1 MLKSLHISNYALID
15 TVDISFHHGFNI
27 ITGETGAGKSI
38 MLGALSLILG
48 GRADL
53 KAVRDSG
60 KKSVIEASFEVNK
73 YPKLKEYCLDNDIEW
88 DDTLC
93 ILRREIAPA
102 GRSRAFIND
111 SPVTLDLLSHV
122 AMQLVDIHSQHQN
135 QLLTSGD
142 FQLRVIDNL
151 AGNGELL
158 SEYHRRYASYRNAL
172 KRLHDTKKLLEQN
185 RNDEDF
191 TRFQLEQLDE
201 LGLTDGEQ
209 EQLEHDR
216 DILSNITDI
225 KTTISGALD
234 ALSEGTHNAL
244 ASLAETSDYCEELTR
259 YLEDSDNI
267 GERLETVRIEL
278 RDIAETLTAYD
289 QEFQADPEE
298 LEAIESRLNTI
309 YSLQQ
314 KHRASTVA
322 ELIALREELREKLER
337 LENSSF
343 TIEELEKEARRAKN
357 AAKQLA
363 AELSQ
368 RRVEEAA
375 RFEETL
381 RQQAMPLGMKNLRTQ
396 VKVTPGEL
404 TPTGMDKIEFLF
416 AFNKNQP
423 LMPVSGTAS
432 GGEISRLMLSIKAI
446 IATKMQLPSIIFDE
460 VDTGVSGDVANR
472 MGVMMKDI
480 SRNIQVITIT
490 HLPQVA
496 AKGNAHFKVY
506 KEDDDD
512 ATHTR
517 LRELSATDRVDELA
531 LMLSGSTV
539 DEAARANARSLL
551 NMQQD

>member
-15 TVDISFHHGFNI
+15 TVDINFHHGFNT

-53 KAVRDSG
+53 KAVRDSR
-60 KKSVIEASFEVNK
+60 KKSVIEASFEVSK

-135 QLLTSGD
+135 QLLTSD
-142 FQLRVIDNL
+142 EFQLRVIDNL

-158 SEYHRRYASYRNAL
+158 SEYSRRYAAYRNTL
-172 KRLHDTKKLLEQN
+172 KRLHDTKKLIEQN

-225 KTTISGALD
+225 KSTLSGALD
-234 ALSEGTHNAL
+234 SLSEGTHNAL
-244 ASLAETSDYCEELTR
+244 GLLAETSDYCEELSQ

-267 GERLETVRIEL
+267 SERLETVRIEL
-278 RDIAETLTAYD
+278 RDIAETLSAYD

-314 KHRASTVA
+314 KHSVSTVG
-322 ELIALREELREKLER
+322 ELITLREELRDKLDK
-337 LENSSF
+337 LENSTF
-343 TIEELEKEARRAKN
+343 TIEELEKEARRAKA

-363 AELSQ
+363 LELSQ
-368 RRVEEAA
+368 RRSEEAA
-375 RFEETL
+375 RLEETL
-381 RQQAMPLGMKNLRTQ
+381 RETAMPLGMKNLRTQ
-396 VKVTPGEL
+396 VKVSQGEL
-404 TPTGMDKIEFLF
+404 TPTGMDKVEFLF

-423 LMPVSGTAS
+423 LMPVGGTAS

-472 MGVMMKDI
+472 MGAMMQDI

-506 KEDDDD
+506 KEDDDE

-517 LRELSATDRVDELA
+517 IRELNADDRVDELA
-531 LMLSGSTV
+531 VMLSGSKV

-551 NMQQD
+551 NI

>member
-15 TVDISFHHGFNI
+15 TVDISFHHGFNT

-60 KKSVIEASFEVNK
+60 KKSVIEASFEVSK

-135 QLLTSGD
+135 QLLTSD
-142 FQLRVIDNL
+142 EFQLRVIDNL

-158 SEYHRRYASYRNAL
+158 SEYSRRYAAYRNTL
-172 KRLHDTKKLLEQN
+172 KRLHDTKKLIEQN

-225 KTTISGALD
+225 KTTLSGALD
-234 ALSEGTHNAL
+234 SLSEGTHNAL
-244 ASLAETSDYCEELTR
+244 GLLAETSDYCEELSQ

-267 GERLETVRIEL
+267 SERLETVRIEL
-278 RDIAETLTAYD
+278 RDIAETLSAYD

-298 LEAIESRLNTI
+298 LEAIESRLNTL

-314 KHRASTVA
+314 KHRVSTVG
-322 ELIALREELREKLER
+322 ELITLREELRDKLDK
-337 LENSSF
+337 LENSTF
-343 TIEELEKEARRAKN
+343 TIEELEKEARRAKA

-363 AELSQ
+363 LELSQ
-368 RRVEEAA
+368 RRSQEAA
-375 RFEETL
+375 RLEETL
-381 RQQAMPLGMKNLRTQ
+381 RETAMPLGMKNLRTQ
-396 VKVTPGEL
+396 VKVSQGEL
-404 TPTGMDKIEFLF
+404 TPTGMDKVEFLF

-423 LMPVSGTAS
+423 LMPVGGTAS

-472 MGVMMKDI
+472 MGAMMQDI

-506 KEDDDD
+506 KEDDDE

-517 LRELSATDRVDELA
+517 IRELNADDRVDELA
-531 LMLSGSTV
+531 VMLSGSKV

-551 NMQQD
+551 NI

>member
-15 TVDISFHHGFNI
+15 TVDINFHHGFNT

-60 KKSVIEASFEVNK
+60 KKSVIEVSFEVSK

-135 QLLTSGD
+135 QLLTSD
-142 FQLRVIDNL
+142 EFQLRVIDNL

-158 SEYHRRYASYRNAL
+158 SEYSRRYAAYRNTL
-172 KRLHDTKKLLEQN
+172 KRLHDTKKLIEQN

-209 EQLEHDR
+209 EQLEHDG

-225 KTTISGALD
+225 KSTLSGALD
-234 ALSEGTHNAL
+234 SLSEGTHNAL
-244 ASLAETSDYCEELTR
+244 GLLAETSDYCEELSQ

-267 GERLETVRIEL
+267 SERLETVRIEL
-278 RDIAETLTAYD
+278 RDIAETLSAYD

-314 KHRASTVA
+314 KHRVSTVG
-322 ELIALREELREKLER
+322 ELITLREELRDKLDK
-337 LENSSF
+337 LENSTF
-343 TIEELEKEARRAKN
+343 TIEELEKEARRAKA

-363 AELSQ
+363 LELSQ
-368 RRVEEAA
+368 RRGEEAA
-375 RFEETL
+375 RLEETL
-381 RQQAMPLGMKNLRTQ
+381 RETAMPLGMKNLRTQ
-396 VKVTPGEL
+396 VKVSQGEL
-404 TPTGMDKIEFLF
+404 TPTGMDKVEFLF

-423 LMPVSGTAS
+423 LMPVGGTAS

-472 MGVMMKDI
+472 MGAMMQDI

-506 KEDDDD
+506 KEDDDE

-517 LRELSATDRVDELA
+517 IRELNADDRVDELA
-531 LMLSGSTV
+531 VMLSGSKV

-551 NMQQD
+551 NI

>member
-15 TVDISFHHGFNI
+15 TVDINFHHGFNT

-48 GRADL
+48 GRADV

-60 KKSVIEASFEVNK
+60 KKSVIEASFEVSK

-135 QLLTSGD
+135 QLLTSD
-142 FQLRVIDNL
+142 EFQLRVIDNL

-158 SEYHRRYASYRNAL
+158 SEYSRRYAAYRNTL
-172 KRLHDTKKLLEQN
+172 KRLHDTKKLIEQN

-225 KTTISGALD
+225 KSTLSGALD
-234 ALSEGTHNAL
+234 SLSEGTHNAL
-244 ASLAETSDYCEELTR
+244 GLLAETSDYCEELSQ

-267 GERLETVRIEL
+267 SERLETVRIEL
-278 RDIAETLTAYD
+278 RDIAETLSAYD

-298 LEAIESRLNTI
+298 LEALESRLNTI

-314 KHRASTVA
+314 KHRVSTVG
-322 ELIALREELREKLER
+322 ELITLREELRDKLDK
-337 LENSSF
+337 LENSTF
-343 TIEELEKEARRAKN
+343 TIEELEKEARRAKA

-363 AELSQ
+363 LELSQ
-368 RRVEEAA
+368 RRSQEAA
-375 RFEETL
+375 RLEETL
-381 RQQAMPLGMKNLRTQ
+381 RETAMPLGMKNLRTQ
-396 VKVTPGEL
+396 VKVSQGEL
-404 TPTGMDKIEFLF
+404 TPTGMDKVEFLF

-423 LMPVSGTAS
+423 LMPVGGTAS

-472 MGVMMKDI
+472 MGAMMQDI

-506 KEDDDD
+506 KEDDDE

-517 LRELSATDRVDELA
+517 IRELNADDRVDELA
-531 LMLSGSTV
+531 VMLSGSKV

-551 NMQQD
+551 NI

>member
-88 DDTLC
+88 DNTLC

-314 KHRASTVA
+314 KHRVSTVA

-506 KEDDDD
+506 KEDDDN

>member
-15 TVDISFHHGFNI
+15 TVDINFHHGFNT

-60 KKSVIEASFEVNK
+60 KKSVIEASFEVSK

-135 QLLTSGD
+135 QLLTSD
-142 FQLRVIDNL
+142 EFQLRVIDNL

-158 SEYHRRYASYRNAL
+158 SEYSRRYAAYRNTL
-172 KRLHDTKKLLEQN
+172 KRLHDTKKLIEQN

-225 KTTISGALD
+225 KSTLSGALD
-234 ALSEGTHNAL
+234 SLSEGTHNAL
-244 ASLAETSDYCEELTR
+244 GLLAETSDYCEELSQ

-267 GERLETVRIEL
+267 SERLETVRIEL
-278 RDIAETLTAYD
+278 RDIAETLSAYD

-314 KHRASTVA
+314 KHHVSTVG
-322 ELIALREELREKLER
+322 ELITLREELRDKLDK
-337 LENSSF
+337 LENSTF
-343 TIEELEKEARRAKN
+343 TIEELEKEARRAKA

-363 AELSQ
+363 LELSQ
-368 RRVEEAA
+368 RRSEEAA
-375 RFEETL
+375 RLEETL
-381 RQQAMPLGMKNLRTQ
+381 RETAMPLGMKNLRTQ
-396 VKVTPGEL
+396 VKVSQGEL
-404 TPTGMDKIEFLF
+404 TPTGMDKVEFLF

-423 LMPVSGTAS
+423 LMPVGGTAS

-472 MGVMMKDI
+472 MGAMMQDI

-506 KEDDDD
+506 KEDDDE

-517 LRELSATDRVDELA
+517 IRELNADDRVDELA
-531 LMLSGSTV
+531 VMLSGSKV

-551 NMQQD
+551 NI

>member
-15 TVDISFHHGFNI
+15 IVDINFHHGFNI

-60 KKSVIEASFEVNK
+60 KKSVIEASFEVSR

-88 DDTLC
+88 DDSLC

-142 FQLRVIDNL
+142 FQLRIIDNL
-151 AGNGELL
+151 AGNSELL
-158 SEYHRRYASYRNAL
+158 SEYTRRYGVYRNAL
-172 KRLHDTKKLLEQN
+172 KRLHDTRKLLEQN

-225 KTTISGALD
+225 KTTLGSALD

-244 ASLAETSDYCEELTR
+244 ASLAETSDYCEELSQ

-267 GERLETVRIEL
+267 SERLETVRIEL

-289 QEFQADPEE
+289 QEFQADPDE

-314 KHRASTVA
+314 KHRVSTVA
-322 ELIALREELREKLER
+322 ELIALREELREKLDR

-363 AELSQ
+363 LELSQ
-368 RRVEEAA
+368 RRSEEAA
-375 RFEETL
+375 RFEEIL
-381 RQQAMPLGMKNLRTQ
+381 RETAMPLGMKNLRTQ
-396 VKVTPGEL
+396 VKVTQGEL
-404 TPTGMDKIEFLF
+404 TPIGIDKVEFLF

-423 LMPVSGTAS
+423 LMPVGGTAS

-472 MGVMMKDI
+472 MGSMMQDI

-517 LRELSATDRVDELA
+517 IRELKGDERVDELA
-531 LMLSGSTV
+531 VMLSGSTV

-551 NMQQD
+551 NM